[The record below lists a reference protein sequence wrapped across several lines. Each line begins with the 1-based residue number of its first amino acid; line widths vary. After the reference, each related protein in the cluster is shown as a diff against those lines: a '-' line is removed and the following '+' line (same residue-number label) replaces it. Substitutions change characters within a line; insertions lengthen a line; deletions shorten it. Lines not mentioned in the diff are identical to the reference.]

1 MIFRETA
8 LLALVGSVLGILLT
22 YGSRWVIETMVPASL
37 IQKTVPG
44 WWPIAAAI
52 AVLGAILGA
61 MYPAWK
67 AARQD
72 AIEALAYE

>member
-1 MIFRETA
+1 MA
-8 LLALVGSVLGILLT
+8 
-22 YGSRWVIETMVPASL
+22 YGTRYVITDVIHGSL
-37 IQKTVPG
+37 IQTIVYD
-44 WWPIAAAI
+44 WWAIAAGI

-61 MYPAWK
+61 MYPGLK